1 LPDADKLVVIA
12 APHTSNWDLPVL
24 LSLGFSLRAKAC
36 WLGKHSLFRWPFGL
50 LFRWMGGIPVYRSA
64 SHNMVEQTVETFR
77 NSEKLILAIPPEG
90 TRSKVSYWKTGFYYI
105 ALGAGTP
112 VAMAF
117 IDYKRKASGIGPTL
131 YPTGDIEADMEV
143 IRNFYA
149 TVTAKYPDK
158 AGLPA
163 IANAILLVEYQARSL
178 QLAALIGKPLYVL
191 RTIQPRHHHSVRRVH
206 DHQVFNPKQRDPA
219 VGSRENQVAFRVNDP

>member
-1 LPDADKLVVIA
+1 MRYTLFDTPVISPLIRGMAFSFLKVFGWRLEGRLPDVDKLVVIA

-24 LSLGFSLRAKAC
+24 LSVAFALRAKAC
-36 WLGKHSLFRWPFGL
+36 WLGKHSLFRRPFGF

-64 SHNMVEQTVETFR
+64 SKNMVAQSVEMFR
-77 NSEKLILAIPPEG
+77 NSEKLILTIPPEG

-112 VAMAF
+112 IAMAF
-117 IDYKRKASGIGPTL
+117 IDYKRKASGVGPTL
-131 YPTGDIEADMEV
+131 YPTGNIEADMEI

-158 AGLPA
+158 ASLPA
-163 IANAILLVEYQARSL
+163 
-178 QLAALIGKPLYVL
+178 LAPNQY
-191 RTIQPRHHHSVRRVH
+191 
-206 DHQVFNPKQRDPA
+206 
-219 VGSRENQVAFRVNDP
+219 RERY

>member
-1 LPDADKLVVIA
+1 MRYTLFDTPVISPLIRGLAFSFLKVFGWRLEGRLPDVDKLVVIA

-24 LSLGFSLRAKAC
+24 LSLAFALRAKAC
-36 WLGKHSLFRWPFGL
+36 WLGKHSLFRRPFGF

-64 SHNMVEQTVETFR
+64 SKNMVAQSVEMFR
-77 NSEKLILAIPPEG
+77 NCEKLILTIPPEG

-112 VAMAF
+112 IAMAF
-117 IDYKRKASGIGPTL
+117 IDYKRKASGVGPTL
-131 YPTGDIEADMEV
+131 YPTGNIEADMEV

-158 AGLPA
+158 ASLPA
-163 IANAILLVEYQARSL
+163 
-178 QLAALIGKPLYVL
+178 LAPNQY
-191 RTIQPRHHHSVRRVH
+191 
-206 DHQVFNPKQRDPA
+206 
-219 VGSRENQVAFRVNDP
+219 RER

>member
-1 LPDADKLVVIA
+1 MRYTLFDTPVISPLLRGMALSCLKIFGWRLEGRLPDVDKLVVIA

-24 LSLGFSLRAKAC
+24 LSLAFALRVKAS
-36 WLGKHSLFRWPFGL
+36 WLGKNTLFRRPLGF

-64 SHNMVEQTVETFR
+64 SNNMVAQSVEMFR
-77 NSEKLILAIPPEG
+77 NSEKLILTIPPEG
-90 TRSKVSYWKTGFYYI
+90 TRGKVSHWKTGFYYI
-105 ALGAGTP
+105 ALGAEIPISMG
-112 VAMAF
+112 F
-117 IDYKRKASGIGPTL
+117 IDYKRKAVGIGPTI

-163 IANAILLVEYQARSL
+163 LARD
-178 QLAALIGKPLYVL
+178 Q
-191 RTIQPRHHHSVRRVH
+191 
-206 DHQVFNPKQRDPA
+206 
-219 VGSRENQVAFRVNDP
+219 

>member
-1 LPDADKLVVIA
+1 MRYTLFDTPVISPLLRGLAFSFLKVFGWRLEGRLPDVDKLVVIA

-24 LSLGFSLRAKAC
+24 LSLAFALRAKAC
-36 WLGKHSLFRWPFGL
+36 WLGKHTLFRRPFGF

-64 SHNMVEQTVETFR
+64 SKNMVAQSVEMFR
-77 NSEKLILAIPPEG
+77 NSEKLILTIPPEG

-112 VAMAF
+112 IAMAF
-117 IDYKRKASGIGPTL
+117 IDYKRKATGVGPTL
-131 YPTGDIEADMEV
+131 YPTGNIEADMEV

-149 TVTAKYPDK
+149 NVTAKYPDK

-163 IANAILLVEYQARSL
+163 
-178 QLAALIGKPLYVL
+178 LAPNQY
-191 RTIQPRHHHSVRRVH
+191 
-206 DHQVFNPKQRDPA
+206 
-219 VGSRENQVAFRVNDP
+219 REQ